1 MIQDYWKAFRRL
13 LFPHYCRSC
22 GADHLRDDQ
31 LLCGYC
37 IQTLP
42 QTGFLAIPEN
52 PVERVFY
59 GRLRLQQAGAMYYYT
74 PEGAVHELIAAMKY
88 RRDQRAGLFLGYL
101 LGHALKNSKRF
112 HDLDL
117 LVPLPL
123 NARKEKQR
131 GYNQATL
138 LCEGISEVMGLPV
151 EEKAVSRVQ
160 FTGSQTRHNR
170 LARWQNMENVFRVND
185 AALVSNKHVLLVDDV
200 ITTGATM
207 EACGTV
213 LLEVPGLQLSIV
225 SVAFTR

>member
-1 MIQDYWKAFRRL
+1 MIQDYWQAFRRF
-13 LFPHYCRSC
+13 LFPHYCWCC
-22 GADHLRDDQ
+22 GADHISDEQ
-31 LLCGYC
+31 LLCGIC
-37 IQTLP
+37 LQQLP
-42 QTGFLAIPEN
+42 ATGFLDIPEN

-59 GRLRLQQAGAMYYYT
+59 GRLRLQQAGALYYYT
-74 PEGAVHELIAAMKY
+74 PAGPVHDLITAVKY
-88 RRDQRAGLFLGYL
+88 RRNPQAGLFLGCL
-101 LGHALKNSKRF
+101 LGHALKHSNRF

-138 LCEGISEVMGLPV
+138 ICKGISQVLGIPLR
-151 EEKAVSRVQ
+151 EKAVSRVQ

-207 EACGTV
+207 EACGAV
-213 LLEVPGLQLSIV
+213 LLEVPGLRLSIV
-225 SVAFTR
+225 SVAFTG